1 MTFQSPVDNDAQKLN
16 ISCDMTEIFCQT
28 LSVSKHMFHLI
39 FEQIQIRYQYFH
51 LNPTICLF
59 QLSSLLWIPRV
70 DKWEPKIKKKKKFMH
85 LLSFLEQMR
94 RNEAGRKIII
104 FELIILLKQ
113 QNVILIDCV
122 VKSCR
127 YQRHKIIWIE

>member
-1 MTFQSPVDNDAQKLN
+1 
-16 ISCDMTEIFCQT
+16 
-28 LSVSKHMFHLI
+28 
-39 FEQIQIRYQYFH
+39 
-51 LNPTICLF
+51 
-59 QLSSLLWIPRV
+59 
-70 DKWEPKIKKKKKFMH
+70 MH

-127 YQRHKIIWIE
+127 YQRHKII